1 MSKLSRG
8 ILVPDRVH
16 VTKVIVDDERS
27 ASCAVSSM
35 YEPSVWLASTLKV
48 TQRQDLEMHPRGH
61 SSVTSEGHTFVL
73 RCLFTQCHLA

>member
-16 VTKVIVDDERS
+16 VTKVSGDDERS

-35 YEPSVWLASTLKV
+35 YEPSVWLA
-48 TQRQDLEMHPRGH
+48 MHSQGQAASGSGNAPSG
-61 SSVTSEGHTFVL
+61 SF
-73 RCLFTQCHLA
+73 

>member
-16 VTKVIVDDERS
+16 VTKVIGDDERS

-35 YEPSVWLASTLKV
+35 YEPSVWLAMKV

-61 SSVTSEGHTFVL
+61 SSFDE
-73 RCLFTQCHLA
+73 